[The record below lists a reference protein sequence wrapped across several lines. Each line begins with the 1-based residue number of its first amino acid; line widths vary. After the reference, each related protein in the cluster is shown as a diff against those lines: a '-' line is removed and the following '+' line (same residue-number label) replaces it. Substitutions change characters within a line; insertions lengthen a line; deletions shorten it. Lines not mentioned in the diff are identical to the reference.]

1 MGVHSKKNRSGPSFH
16 EGVASPEA
24 IGCQLS
30 GPRPHVSNGANKPEW
45 AVGQDPNVGLIRKHG
60 LAKHHSAH
68 RDGHVHIAFFNRVT
82 RPLAID
88 QRASLRAVMTVTALG
103 ALRMRLVVSPRLKP
117 LVNKVFVPHL
127 VLGSAT
133 ATVRNPALLPPS
145 T

>member
-1 MGVHSKKNRSGPSFH
+1 MLVEQDFFSKKFFFRVKSGPEVGVYGRPFEEISVRPFFLW
-16 EGVASPEA
+16 GVASPEA

-45 AVGQDPNVGLIRKHG
+45 AVGQDPTVGLIRKHG

-103 ALRMRLVVSPRLKP
+103 A
-117 LVNKVFVPHL
+117 
-127 VLGSAT
+127 
-133 ATVRNPALLPPS
+133 
-145 T
+145 